1 MKHWMREFRALGL
14 TLLVVG
20 AFVPQAR
27 AQGARKD
34 DVVLNSA
41 GQPLGGVN
49 IAVCNATATIGTGT
63 TPCSPLASIYT
74 DATLT
79 TTAPNPL
86 TTDGLGNYG
95 FWAPPGTYQV
105 QIYGLGAA
113 TTMKPVV
120 LACVLASSCA
130 FSQLNNIIFVDGV
143 TYPKNST
150 GITAAI
156 NALPGGPGTGVVYLP
171 TGTYTLTAAVNN
183 RTNTR
188 ILCADG
194 AILTQ
199 ANGANLANFIV
210 HFGVDNGYVEN
221 CTIDG
226 NRSGNTD
233 NFGGVSL
240 ISLSGSTNVTLKGTR
255 IRNSSGICV
264 YTGTGTTPTIT
275 NNQFSNCPA
284 GSVQGGFTGSTVA
297 TNGTFTDN
305 TMTGIANLVFSFS
318 DGNTV
323 SRNKITGYGQASN
336 VTTAGTAVTWV
347 SGATFT
353 NISPGMYI
361 CIGGTEYLISAVGSS
376 TSLTLSSSAGTQTN
390 QLAYLGTADS
400 LNFANSSNN
409 TITGNVI
416 SKAEG
421 YGIVLFQ
428 NGSGEAVLHNTITG
442 NVVTLTGG
450 DCVALNS
457 SGASPLLAGTA
468 VVGNAISD
476 CGQGGTAKGSN
487 NREGIELNGTDTS
500 FTSIVGNSIYD
511 DQMSPTTLYGIINQ
525 TSTPVQS
532 LGPNSISGM
541 ATASIGGLFAP
552 SISSG
557 FGSSPSIAQQNGSAA
572 FEVNVGTGGS
582 ATSGV
587 IGLPAATNGWSCTAV
602 DMNTNIVT
610 RETAFTT
617 TTVTL
622 TAASAWTASDKLLVN
637 CGAF

>member
-1 MKHWMREFRALGL
+1 MRSLLKTLGVLALILFCQGL
-14 TLLVVG
+14 HAQSSFLIPVQNTLGQAITGAMVQLTCTDTVG
-20 AFVPQAR
+20 GCFGKGPFTAFSSS
-27 AQGARKD
+27 G
-34 DVVLNSA
+34 
-41 GQPLGGVN
+41 
-49 IAVCNATATIGTGT
+49 NATF
-63 TPCSPLASIYT
+63 
-74 DATLT
+74 
-79 TTAPNPL
+79 TAIPM
-86 TTDGLGNYG
+86 GNYTVTVSG
-95 FWAPPGTYQV
+95 AGVSTYQYGYSVPPGATN
-105 QIYGLGAA
+105 LSAPGAIN
-113 TTMKPVV
+113 P
-120 LACVLASSCA
+120 SS
-130 FSQLNNIIFVDGV
+130 LNNIIFVDGV
-143 TYPKNST
+143 TYPTTST

-171 TGTYTLTAAVNN
+171 TGTYTLTAAINN

-210 HFGVDNGYVEN
+210 HFGVDNGAVEN

-233 NFGGVSL
+233 NFGGVAL
-240 ISLSGSTNVTLKGTR
+240 ISLSGSTNVTLKGNR
-255 IRNSSGICV
+255 IRNSSGVCV
-264 YTGTGTTPTIT
+264 FTGTATTPTVT
-275 NNQFSNCPA
+275 LNQFTNCPA
-284 GSVQGGFTGSTVA
+284 DAVQGGFTGSTVA

-305 TMTGIANLVFSFS
+305 TMTGLANLVFSFS

-323 SRNKITGYGQASN
+323 SRNKITGYGQASH

-347 SGATFT
+347 SGTTFT
-353 NISPGMYI
+353 NLSPGMYM
-361 CIGGTEYLISAVGSS
+361 CLGAVEYQIVAVGSS
-376 TSLTLSSSAGTQTN
+376 TSLTLASTAGTQTN
-390 QLAYLGTADS
+390 QLAYLGTQDS
-400 LNFANSSNN
+400 LNIANSSNN

-416 SKAEG
+416 KSAEG

-450 DCVALNS
+450 SCVALNS
-457 SGASPLLAGTA
+457 SGSSPILAGTA
-468 VVGNAISD
+468 IGDNAISD

-487 NREGIELNGTDTS
+487 NREGIELNGTATS
-500 FTSIVGNSIYD
+500 FTSIAGNSIYD
-511 DQMSPTTLYGIINQ
+511 DQMSPTTLFGIINQ

-532 LGPNSISGM
+532 LGTNSISGM

-557 FGSSPSIAQQNGSAA
+557 FGTSPSIVNQSGPAS

-587 IGLPAATNGWSCTAV
+587 IGLPAAPNGWSCTAI

-617 TTVTL
+617 TSVTL
-622 TAASAWTASDKLLVN
+622 TAASAWTASDKLLLQ
-637 CGAF
+637 CGQF